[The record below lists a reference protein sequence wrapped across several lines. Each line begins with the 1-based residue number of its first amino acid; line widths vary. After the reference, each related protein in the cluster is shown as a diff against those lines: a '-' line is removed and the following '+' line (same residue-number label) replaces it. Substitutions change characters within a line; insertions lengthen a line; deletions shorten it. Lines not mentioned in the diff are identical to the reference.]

1 MIYATAL
8 TLSSI
13 SLSDFGL
20 FASSSSSCLFFIS
33 FWAFLDAGA
42 LAIAACF
49 FWNRSTLPIVS
60 TNLISPVKNGWHLEQ
75 MSTWILGLVDP
86 AVNLLPQAQ
95 VTSAS

>member
-75 MSTWILGLVDP
+75 MSTLIAAFVDTTINVFP
-86 AVNLLPQAQ
+86 HAQ
-95 VTSAS
+95 VTVA